1 MGIRGR
7 RGGVV
12 TETDDGEKMGLR
24 LTEDMIRYIIWRNRG
39 FKRTLQDRKI
49 MLQTLGECASLDDYA
64 TFRNAS
70 AASMARSP

>member
-1 MGIRGR
+1 M
-7 RGGVV
+7 

-49 MLQTLGECASLDDYA
+49 MLQL
-64 TFRNAS
+64 
-70 AASMARSP
+70 